1 MLFIEVSA
9 ELPQHCKINSGDVK
23 MYIGRIV
30 AVGMTKAGKTA
41 AMYRVSSRSFPNRMA
56 VENDGKIAVVPRP
69 GAEGDLAKN
78 PYISY
83 NCLRIAGEW
92 AIATNGSQTD
102 PITEKIAS
110 GMPVRDAITLGLL
123 ALDYEHDSLDTPRI
137 VAVVHRTEPAGY
149 LGIIRKDAVL
159 VREIK
164 LTPGVCYYLSTYEKN
179 APCDANIDNA
189 FDGAC
194 SHCAAQYIVDGG
206 VFAGFEC
213 AVTSAAAMADD
224 EGFNLATTIVE

>member
-1 MLFIEVSA
+1 
-9 ELPQHCKINSGDVK
+9 

-30 AVGMTKAGKTA
+30 AIGMTRSGKAA

-56 VENDGKIAVVPRP
+56 VENQGKIAIVPRP

-83 NCLRIAGEW
+83 NCIRIAGSW

-123 ALDYEHDSLDTPRI
+123 ALDYEHDALDTPRI
-137 VAVVHRTEPAGY
+137 VAAVNRTEPVGF
-149 LGIIRKDAVL
+149 LGIIRRDAVL
-159 VREIK
+159 VREFK
-164 LTPGVCYYLSTYEKN
+164 LVPGQCRYLSTYEEN
-179 APCDANIDNA
+179 APRDRNLDSD

-194 SHCAAQYIVDGG
+194 AQCVANYIVSGG
-206 VFAGFEC
+206 VFAKFDH
-213 AVTSAAAMADD
+213 AVTSAAAVADAD
-224 EGFNLATTIVE
+224 GFGLAVTVVE